1 MIPVKSAGSNL
12 FDFISLGSDS
22 LAIAIGDV
30 ADKSIPADL
39 FMAMVRS
46 LLRAET
52 HLGESPREVLAI
64 SIALVYCGRMWYKI
78 PLFKSCAVA
87 EHIKAH
93 FFRNVLSVKT
103 SAAN

>member
-64 SIALVYCGRMWYKI
+64 SKCTCLLR
-78 PLFKSCAVA
+78 
-87 EHIKAH
+87 E
-93 FFRNVLSVKT
+93 NVV
-103 SAAN
+103 